1 MDKMLIATF
10 DDEKKAYEGSR
21 ILRSLD
27 AEGSIALYALAV
39 IGKDENGRWTVKQE
53 DDRGPL
59 GTGVGLFTGT
69 VLGLLGGP
77 VGAAIGAGVGTLGGA
92 LYDLAQTGVSG
103 DFLAEAGEQ
112 LRAGKY
118 AVVAELW
125 EEWTMPVDS
134 RLEAAGGAV
143 TRRARDE
150 VVDVQ
155 LEREAAALK
164 AELAEL
170 KAERAQARKEDRARL
185 DAKVEAA
192 KAKLRATQDRAA
204 TALAAAKQENDAKI
218 DALRARIGKARGDTK
233 ARMEARVAEHRAA
246 NERRSKLLHEAWEL
260 TKQAL
265 AE

>member
-10 DDEKKAYEGSR
+10 DEEKKAYEGSR

-27 AEGSIALYALAV
+27 AEGSVALYALAV
-39 IGKDENGRWTVKQE
+39 IGKDENGRWTVNQE

-112 LRAGKY
+112 LRAGNY
-118 AVVAELW
+118 AVVAEVW

-134 RLEAAGGAV
+134 RLEAAGGV
-143 TRRARDE
+143 VVRRAREE

-155 LEREAAALK
+155 LQREAAALK

-170 KAERAQARKEDRARL
+170 EAERARVAKEDKAKL
-185 DAKVEAA
+185 DAKVEAV
-192 KAKLRATQDRAA
+192 KAKLRATQERARA
-204 TALAAAKQENDAKI
+204 ALAASKEENEAKI
-218 DALRARIGKARGDTK
+218 GVLRTRIGKARGDAK
-233 ARMEARVAEHRAA
+233 AKMEARVAERRAEH
-246 NERRSKLLHEAWEL
+246 ERRSKLLHEAWEL

-265 AE
+265 AD